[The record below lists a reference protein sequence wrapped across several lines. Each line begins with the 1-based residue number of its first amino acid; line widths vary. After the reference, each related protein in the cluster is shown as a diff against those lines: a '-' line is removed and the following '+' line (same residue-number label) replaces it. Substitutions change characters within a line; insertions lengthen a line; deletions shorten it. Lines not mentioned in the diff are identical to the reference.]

1 MARIEDLK
9 ATAQAAID
17 ARGDWL
23 IDVAKTVLN
32 HPEPGFH
39 EVKTAELVSHKLHEL
54 GIAHDRGIALTGLKG
69 YLTGGS
75 PGPTVAVI
83 GELDS
88 LRVPGHAHADPATGA
103 AHACCPHCPMGT
115 RLGSAVGRQSVG
127 GLGAP

>member
-17 ARGDWL
+17 ARRDWL

-39 EVKTAELVSHKLHEL
+39 EVKTAELVSQKLHEL

-69 YLTGGS
+69 
-75 PGPTVAVI
+75 
-83 GELDS
+83 
-88 LRVPGHAHADPATGA
+88 
-103 AHACCPHCPMGT
+103 
-115 RLGSAVGRQSVG
+115 
-127 GLGAP
+127 